1 MSKQSRR
8 MNRRNR
14 NKVVHTIE
22 RQQRT
27 IIIKC
32 QGHIIGAQ
40 DFPLEN
46 WMSGGQKW
54 IKETLDAH
62 KEVCQKK

>member
-1 MSKQSRR
+1 MSKPSRR
-8 MNRRNR
+8 AIRRNR
-14 NKVVHTIE
+14 HKNAHTIE

-32 QGHIIGAQ
+32 QGRIVGAQ
-40 DFPLEN
+40 DFPLED

-62 KEVCQKK
+62 KEVCHRK